1 MEESTLDELTLKDRI
16 KLKRKI
22 LKMKK
27 NIQNQQFFLLNN
39 QKIQNLTEK
48 SNKVKEKKEQCMID
62 FQKRVLTEEEY
73 ENRIHQY
80 DLEEYGYELEILLLE
95 KENFLPKSLMNRLNC
110 LYLLFCF
117 SNGIEF
123 LVMKDSE
130 GKKKKLHIQDV
141 YQMLSTFI
149 INDVKT
155 LLGLEQKLA
164 QMYMILNTNPFMT
177 KENAYFLE
185 EEKQKEVYALI
196 LEYRDKIKQMDYN
209 KEVVLEKFCICDFF
223 NEDILSV
230 YEKNLEEERK
240 RKL

>member
-1 MEESTLDELTLKDRI
+1 
-16 KLKRKI
+16 
-22 LKMKK
+22 
-27 NIQNQQFFLLNN
+27 
-39 QKIQNLTEK
+39 
-48 SNKVKEKKEQCMID
+48 
-62 FQKRVLTEEEY
+62 
-73 ENRIHQY
+73 
-80 DLEEYGYELEILLLE
+80 
-95 KENFLPKSLMNRLNC
+95 
-110 LYLLFCF
+110 
-117 SNGIEF
+117 
-123 LVMKDSE
+123 MKDSE
-130 GKKKKLHIQDV
+130 GKKKRLHIQDV